1 MVFCRECNAKV
12 EDCEHFVP
20 PLGNP
25 AVEVFDPKIKSL
37 AYKKDSRTLEI
48 RFKNGQAW
56 QLFGVSPDLYKEL
69 LGQTL
74 SSFLKFV
81 AHRYAPRPVRQP
93 KSSAPSSG
101 AADSTP
107 KSEPCPACQ
116 RAMTIRHQTS
126 GQPMR
131 ILWHCEQCHQSLWR
145 TYATESVRERRTR
158 FH

>member
-1 MVFCRECNAKV
+1 MVFCRDCNAKV

-20 PLGNP
+20 PITGP

-37 AYKKDSRTLEI
+37 AYKKDSRILEI

-56 QLFGVSPDLYKEL
+56 QLFGVPADVYQEL

-74 SSFLKFV
+74 SSFLKFI
-81 AHRYAPRPVRQP
+81 AHRYAPRPVRQS
-93 KSSAPSSG
+93 KSSAPSV
-101 AADSTP
+101 ADSAP
-107 KSEPCPACQ
+107 KSEACPVCQ
-116 RAMTIRHQTS
+116 RAMTVRHQTS

-131 ILWHCEQCHQSLWR
+131 ILWHCERCNQSLWR